1 MSKFAFME
9 VILCSI
15 YSQRDSPSECQ
26 GFLSSGM

>member
-9 VILCSI
+9 VTLCSI
-15 YSQRDSPSECQ
+15 YIQTDSPSECQ